1 MDNARGEVYSGLM
14 AVRYALTAVA
24 ASLALASFS
33 ALAQSVEEAMRRM
46 HASLARVP
54 HVSDSDLLSDE
65 RSERFAAARRF
76 IHEKQCASGR
86 ANPVVLTSVALRM
99 NLYGNVH
106 QDGRVTVAPIAGGA
120 QPFEL
125 PLRFSTLADF
135 PREYLK
141 DISALIET
149 KGLPDELTSR
159 LRSELPENYAALT
172 ARVERIMNTFD
183 LQRCPR
189 YVRRDS
195 GEGPHHAIF
204 VPPTY

>member
-1 MDNARGEVYSGLM
+1 LAERHWEGETM
-14 AVRYALTAVA
+14 AGRYELTTLA
-24 ASLALASFS
+24 ASLALTALSAS
-33 ALAQSVEEAMRRM
+33 AQSVEETMRRM

-65 RSERFAAARRF
+65 RSARFAAARRF

-86 ANPVVLTSVALRM
+86 ANPVLLSAVALRM

-106 QDGRVTVAPIAGGA
+106 QDGRVTVAPIAGGT

-141 DISALIET
+141 DMSALIET
-149 KGLPDELTSR
+149 RGLPEELTSR
-159 LRSELPENYAALT
+159 LRAELPENYAALT
-172 ARVERIMNTFD
+172 ARVEKLMNAFQ
-183 LQRCPR
+183 LQTCSR
-189 YVRRDS
+189 YVRRD
-195 GEGPHHAIF
+195 GEGPYHAIF